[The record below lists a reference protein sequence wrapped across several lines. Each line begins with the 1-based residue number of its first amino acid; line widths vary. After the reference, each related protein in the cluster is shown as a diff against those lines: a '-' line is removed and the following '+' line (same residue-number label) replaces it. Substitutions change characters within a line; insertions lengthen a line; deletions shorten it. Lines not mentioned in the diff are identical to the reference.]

1 MAPEALI
8 RLDTAF
14 IERPTLIVAR
24 ALIGCV
30 VVSNLLDGVT
40 TGRIVE
46 TEGYCGPTDPASHAA
61 KTRRGRVS
69 VMWGPPGIAY
79 VYRSYGLHTML
90 NVVTESDGVAGA
102 VLIRAVEP
110 LTGID
115 VMRQRRRLESIRLLG
130 SGPGRLCQALGI
142 TLEDQGVDLIDDDR
156 LWIAAA
162 AAAPAVSAGTRIGI
176 TRGIEHHWRFF
187 ETGSRWVSAHRRGE
201 PLLDEGLTA

>member
-1 MAPEALI
+1 MAADALI
-8 RLDTAF
+8 RLTSAF
-14 IERPTLIVAR
+14 FERPTLIVAR

-30 VVSNLLDGVT
+30 LVSDRADGVT

-61 KTRRGRVS
+61 KTRGGRVS

-90 NVVTESDGVAGA
+90 NVVTESDGIAGA

-110 LTGID
+110 LTGVD
-115 VMRQRRRLESIRLLG
+115 VMRQRRGLDSIRLLG

-142 TLEDQGVDLIDDDR
+142 TLDDQGGDLIGDDR

-162 AAAPAVSAGTRIGI
+162 ATVPAVSAGTRIGI
-176 TRGIEHHWRFF
+176 TRGIEYPWRFF
-187 ETGSRWVSAHRRGE
+187 ESGSRWVSAHRRGE
-201 PLLDEGLTA
+201 PLLDDGSSA